1 MNLSRYE
8 NLKSYVTWERG
19 SSVKGERE
27 RKRYKGEGVIS

>member
-19 SSVKGERE
+19 SSLKGARE
-27 RKRYKGEGVIS
+27 RKRYRGEAVIS